1 MFKKFL
7 ENLVSQMRDLEYYDP
22 LLDLE
27 ESEDNDYQGR
37 LEYAEELCVLNF
49 LVNYDNDSLEY
60 RDTVA
65 AMVSVIEEYM
75 TNPQGTV
82 RYGGYFHKDNIQVG
96 VRQKFNVFYKSL
108 VDAIVDDPVQIYV
121 ESEEYDTADIAVI
134 SGGTNKKLL
143 LTASV
148 RPRDFF
154 WNNIKELEAYF
165 NEYAYEIQNAIIAEE
180 IKKNAVNSMNYI
192 QLKALEYDSRSRASI
207 EKGEIDFNM
216 ESMLVDPYDS
226 MEFTTMWGGENQE
239 YLQRIED
246 KLEAGASLGDIK
258 EIIAIEVN
266 EGEHDIE
273 TFAKFLE
280 ALEFPKLAEMYRKIQ
295 AEKEVAA

>member
-7 ENLVSQMRDLEYYDP
+7 ENLVQEMRDLEYYDS

-27 ESEDNDYQGR
+27 ESEDNDYQG
-37 LEYAEELCVLNF
+37 LMEHAEELCVLNF
-49 LVNYDNDSLEY
+49 LVNYENNSQEY

-65 AMVSVIEEYM
+65 AMVSVIEEYL
-75 TNPQGTV
+75 TDPKGTV
-82 RYGGYFHKDNIQVG
+82 RDCGYFHKDNIQVG

-108 VDAIVDDPVQIYV
+108 VDALIDDPVHIFV
-121 ESEEYDTADIAVI
+121 ESEEYDAADIAVI
-134 SGGTNKKLL
+134 SGGVSKRVL
-143 LTASV
+143 LTASM
-148 RPRDFF
+148 RPREFF
-154 WNNIKELEAYF
+154 WRSVEELEAYF
-165 NEYAYEIQNAIIAEE
+165 NECAYEIQNAIVAEE
-180 IKKNAVNSMNYI
+180 IKRNAVNSMNYI
-192 QLKALEYDSRSRASI
+192 QLKAVEYDSPSRASI
-207 EKGEIDFNM
+207 ENGEIDFNM
-216 ESMLVDPYDS
+216 ESMLVNPFDS
-226 MEFTTMWGGENQE
+226 MRFTTMWGGENQE